1 MTGDSLKK
9 KIGQMLMVG
18 FDGFTVN
25 ESHPIAQAILAEQL
39 GSVILFDYDCKTK
52 QFARNIQN
60 PDQLK
65 KLTQQ
70 LQKYANNTLFI
81 AVDYE
86 GGAVN
91 RLKTQ
96 YGFPSTKTAAEV
108 AVLSVDEIK
117 SYAEQMAST
126 LKSVG
131 INLNFAPVLD
141 VNVNLANPIIAQL
154 HRSFSADPNQVIRC
168 AEIFYQAFV
177 KNGVIAGY
185 KHFPGHGSSEGDT
198 HLGCVDV
205 TETWQSI
212 ELLPYQ
218 KLLKTPENLMIMT
231 AHIVH
236 QKLDAAGYPASLS
249 YAMIQKLLRNEM
261 HFDGVVITDD
271 LQMKA
276 ITDQYGLR
284 ESLSL
289 AIQAGADILLVGNQL
304 GECVILPQEMIDW
317 IYQDIQ
323 NGKISIERID
333 QSYQRIL
340 NLKSSIFANFSSF
353 IL

>member
-18 FDGFTVN
+18 FDGLTIH
-25 ESHPIAQAILAEQL
+25 EDHPIAQAILAEQL
-39 GSVILFDYDCKTK
+39 GGVILFDYNFKTK
-52 QFARNIQN
+52 QFVRNIQN
-60 PDQLK
+60 PNQLK

-70 LQKYANNTLFI
+70 LQTYAQKLLLI
-81 AVDYE
+81 GVDYE

-96 YGFPSTKTAAEV
+96 YGFPPTKTAEEV
-108 AVLSVDEIK
+108 AALDFDEIK
-117 SYAEQMAST
+117 YYAEQMAMT

-141 VNVNLANPIIAQL
+141 VNINLANPIIAEL
-154 HRSFSADPNQVIRC
+154 HRSFSADPNQVIQV

-177 KNGVIAGY
+177 KQGIIATY
-185 KHFPGHGSSEGDT
+185 KHFPGHGSAEGDT

-205 TETWQSI
+205 TKTWQSI

-218 KLLKTPENLMIMT
+218 KLLTKSENLMVMT

-249 YAMIQKLLRNEM
+249 YAMIQKLLRNKL

-284 ESLSL
+284 ESLGL

-304 GECVILPQEMIDW
+304 GERVILPQEMIEW
-317 IYQDIQ
+317 IYQDVQ
-323 NGKISIERID
+323 NGKISVERID

-340 NLKSSIFANFSSF
+340 NLKSVVFTNFP
-353 IL
+353 